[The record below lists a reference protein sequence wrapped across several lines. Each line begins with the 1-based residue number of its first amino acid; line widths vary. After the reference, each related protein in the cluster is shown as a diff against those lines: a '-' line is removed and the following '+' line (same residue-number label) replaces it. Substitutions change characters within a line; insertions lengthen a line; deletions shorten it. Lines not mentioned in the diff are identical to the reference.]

1 MPPEAITVA
10 LGVARVST
18 LNPFKY
24 GMLIIEALSGTGKI
38 DFFSAVRA
46 KLEYAIPFQ
55 TKGTVK
61 PRRRGE

>member
-38 DFFSAVRA
+38 DFFSDFTQ
-46 KLEYAIPFQ
+46 LNY
-55 TKGTVK
+55 VK
-61 PRRRGE
+61 IVSYKVGGEK